1 MFKKILIIVVF
12 LIILLS
18 IFLISFKNTTNI
30 QYNLIGGKQ
39 ELNYEIFQVKQQ
51 FFNQGENIYILDETN
66 EITSSLS
73 KLFSKEHLNWS
84 FGYVDEAIKFNPTY
98 IITNPD
104 VSKEKVN
111 DLLKYTFINQIY
123 IINSKFLNFDYDSKL
138 YLIQISNTEDIIYGR
153 NNPIYYVSQEN
164 LDKLFNTLSFAHLG
178 KSIYENYYPP
188 IINKLFLVKFKYLN
202 INSSLT
208 VLNNGLND
216 WCRKKNKTLK
226 LSELQFIGQGY
237 FNVCVK
243 IPHYNYLLRISLK
256 QSPSIDPVE
265 LNEDKIQF
273 LKKYGPS
280 PIVVFHDYKFN
291 PPHFRWM
298 EVEECKPIKPFD
310 NFKEFINY
318 DQHKLKQLLI
328 KAKKLFNNR
337 ISDRKINNSY
347 VDFYSWYDLNMGN
360 IMINKNGEY
369 VIVDIDFTTGKNW
382 KLIDSSLETT
392 LNKNIT
398 AHNLIGTKPLADN
411 ETYTLLHYIL
421 KEHKHEY
428 INNKIIEYFLIKLNY
443 LRFLENQKLDKQI
456 SNTTDNNLRIE
467 LKNKF
472 NVITK
477 AIVDN
482 LINENF
488 NQFPDSI

>member
-1 MFKKILIIVVF
+1 M
-12 LIILLS
+12 
-18 IFLISFKNTTNI
+18 
-30 QYNLIGGKQ
+30 
-39 ELNYEIFQVKQQ
+39 
-51 FFNQGENIYILDETN
+51 
-66 EITSSLS
+66 
-73 KLFSKEHLNWS
+73 KE
-84 FGYVDEAIKFNPTY
+84 
-98 IITNPD
+98 
-104 VSKEKVN
+104 
-111 DLLKYTFINQIY
+111 
-123 IINSKFLNFDYDSKL
+123 
-138 YLIQISNTEDIIYGR
+138 
-153 NNPIYYVSQEN
+153 
-164 LDKLFNTLSFAHLG
+164 
-178 KSIYENYYPP
+178 
-188 IINKLFLVKFKYLN
+188 
-202 INSSLT
+202 
-208 VLNNGLND
+208 
-216 WCRKKNKTLK
+216 KNKTLK

-237 FNVCVK
+237 FNVCIK

-310 NFKEFINY
+310 NFKDFINY

-382 KLIDSSLETT
+382 KLIDSSLENT

-428 INNKIIEYFLIKLNY
+428 ISNKIIEYFLIKLNY

-456 SNTTDNNLRIE
+456 SNTTDNNLRIA

-482 LINENF
+482 LINEDF